1 MSNVLLYWKVMKL
14 DHHLKHGFMRFEEL
28 LPLVDLGTKVECIP
42 LLQVLP
48 SALSSLQSRPGFH
61 CPPRRPM
68 PYLASLVYSSGKT
81 VCHSSPLPLCSDYV
95 AATTSLITG
104 GLYENGSRR
113 HIYLHA
119 WLPVDGTIWEGLRDV
134 ALL

>member
-1 MSNVLLYWKVMKL
+1 
-14 DHHLKHGFMRFEEL
+14 
-28 LPLVDLGTKVECIP
+28 
-42 LLQVLP
+42 
-48 SALSSLQSRPGFH
+48 
-61 CPPRRPM
+61 M

-81 VCHSSPLPLCSDYV
+81 VCHSSPLHLFSDYV

-134 ALL
+134 ALLEEVSLGWALGFQKFTILSSLSLSALCFCLLA